1 MRAVL
6 LCFALA
12 ACAATPSA
20 GPLPAASGSGE
31 ALALA
36 SQARVARGLSP
47 LRADPRLA
55 AAAEEQAEFMARRG
69 KIGHDGRGGSTVLE
83 RVRAVGVEGCHMA
96 ENVAAGQRSAAQVHG
111 DWMGSAGHR
120 ANILNGNLDAGA
132 VASAEGNGMIWWAMV
147 LAGPC

>member
-1 MRAVL
+1 MRALVL
-6 LCFALA
+6 CLVLA
-12 ACAATPSA
+12 ACSAAPSTTVR
-20 GPLPAASGSGE
+20 PAASGSAD

-36 SQARVARGLSP
+36 SQARVSRGLSP

-120 ANILNGNLDAGA
+120 ANILNSNLDSGA
-132 VASAEGNGMIWWAMV
+132 VASVEGNGMIWWAMV